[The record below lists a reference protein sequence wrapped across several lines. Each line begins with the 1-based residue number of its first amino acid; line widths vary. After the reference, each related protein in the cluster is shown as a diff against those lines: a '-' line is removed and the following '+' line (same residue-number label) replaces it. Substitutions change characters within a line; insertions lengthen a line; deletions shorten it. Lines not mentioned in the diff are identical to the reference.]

1 MNSSSLP
8 LHVTLPMAVL
18 GLVHHTEK
26 QWKFILARKQGFLL
40 KLLLGKEMDQGAYIE
55 FCYLSEH
62 KFLSKRRSVS
72 VQTLQPRD
80 GKGLISSILYFLGD
94 TKGIIIQERPGECYV
109 PSKPREQLT
118 VITMIINATCPETK
132 ASPRY
137 WSQCARHGHNFCGA
151 ETIVFWQQRMDL
163 EGPNK
168 NPEFSIHHPHLPQQT
183 PCTLPQCL
191 QGSERS
197 PLSVS
202 TLK

>member
-26 QWKFILARKQGFLL
+26 QWKFILAEKQGFLL

-62 KFLSKRRSVS
+62 KFLSRRRSVS
-72 VQTLQPRD
+72 VQNLQPRD
-80 GKGLISSILYFLGD
+80 GKGLISSILYFLGA

-118 VITMIINATCPETK
+118 MITMIINATCPETK

-137 WSQCARHGHNFCGA
+137 
-151 ETIVFWQQRMDL
+151 
-163 EGPNK
+163 
-168 NPEFSIHHPHLPQQT
+168 
-183 PCTLPQCL
+183 
-191 QGSERS
+191 
-197 PLSVS
+197 
-202 TLK
+202 